1 MKRSALESLVRHGVR
16 LAVMFV
22 FLAGMAG
29 LSRAQV
35 PAASQPSPKAAASA
49 ASARTTSTE
58 PQALSPAVP
67 TRAMQMYAALPMSF
81 EANAGQ
87 TDRRVKFLAHAPGY
101 SLFLTSASGGSF
113 AFLSRRRPRNHRAP
127 ATPLTIRNHL
137 RVGIRPTPVQREIFR
152 RQRGC
157 RRCRE

>member
-1 MKRSALESLVRHGVR
+1 MKDRVLKTFVRHGVR
-16 LAVMFV
+16 LAVLLV

-29 LSRAQV
+29 LSRAQ
-35 PAASQPSPKAAASA
+35 AAAAAQPSPKAAASA

-87 TDRRVKFLAHAPGY
+87 TDPRVKFLAHAPGY
-101 SLFLTSASGGSF
+101 SLFLTNEA
-113 AFLSRRRPRNHRAP
+113 AVLSLSEPSPAQKPIAHRRPH
-127 ATPLTIRNHL
+127 
-137 RVGIRPTPVQREIFR
+137 
-152 RQRGC
+152 
-157 RRCRE
+157 